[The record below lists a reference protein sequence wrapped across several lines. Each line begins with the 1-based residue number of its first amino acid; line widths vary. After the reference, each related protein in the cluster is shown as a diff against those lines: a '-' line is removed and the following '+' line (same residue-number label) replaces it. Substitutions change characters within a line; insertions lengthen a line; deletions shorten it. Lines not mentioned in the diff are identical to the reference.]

1 MAEPLP
7 LETIQAEFS
16 EESEAWVLKDSK
28 SGKYLIIPH
37 SSYPNRKPIHFFF
50 NKEAAQ
56 DTLTEILDVNKKI
69 RNEDV
74 FPVQVKLLQT
84 LREIASGKTNG
95 DGFVVHPPNEVYE
108 FLKSTSIKATDEE
121 FGKFIN

>member
-1 MAEPLP
+1 MAEPLS
-7 LETIQAEFS
+7 LEVIQSEFS
-16 EESEAWVLKDSK
+16 EESEAWVLRDVK

-37 SSYPNRKPIHFFF
+37 PNYLNRKPIHFFF

-56 DTLTEILDVNKKI
+56 DVLTEVLDVNDKM

-84 LREIASGKTNG
+84 LREIALGKTNG
-95 DGFVVHPPNEVYE
+95 DGFVVHPPIEVYE
-108 FLKSTSIKATDEE
+108 FLESKKVLNDEE
-121 FGKFIN
+121 FDEFIT